1 MSTIVSNLFRR
12 KLPGVELQERIFEES
27 DEYFRAGQWQ
37 LVWWKF
43 KRHRLAQ
50 MALWI
55 LIVFY
60 LVALFAHFVAPHD
73 PLTRYKDLASS
84 PPTKIRIYDVVSKTY
99 TWPFVYTIVRGR
111 DPVTAR
117 PVYKAN
123 AAEMNPIRFFVRGDS
138 YNFFGLFETNMHLFG
153 TQVTRT
159 EDDELVGMPLFIFG
173 TDRIGR
179 DVFSRIVHG
188 ARVSMTVGLIGVAMS
203 FIIGLL
209 LGGISGYF
217 GGAIDEIIQRIID
230 LLVSLP
236 AIPLWMSLAAALP
249 QEWTNLQLY
258 FAITLIL
265 SVLGW
270 TTLARV
276 VRGKILSLREED
288 FVMAARLDGE
298 SEWTIITK
306 YLLPGFASY
315 IIVSLTIAIPNMI
328 LGETALSFLGI
339 GLKSPTISW
348 GVMLQDAQNIMSV
361 AQLPWTLWPVVF
373 VVIVV
378 IAVLMFNFLGDG
390 MRDAAD
396 PYH

>member
-1 MSTIVSNLFRR
+1 MSFIRNLFKR
-12 KLPGVELQERIFEES
+12 KLPGIELQERIFEES

-50 MALWI
+50 LALWI
-55 LIVFY
+55 LLIFY
-60 LVALFAHFVAPHD
+60 LVALLAQFVAPHN
-73 PLTRYKDLASS
+73 PLTRYKELASA
-84 PPTKIRIYDVVSKTY
+84 PPTKLRIYDIVTGTY
-99 TWPFVYTIVRGR
+99 QRPFIYSIIRGR

-117 PVYKAN
+117 PIYQLN
-123 AAEMNPIRFFVRGDS
+123 GDEINPIRLFVRGDE
-138 YNFFGLFETNMHLFG
+138 YNFLGLFKTNLHLFG
-153 TQVTRT
+153 TDAKRN
-159 EDDELVGMPLFIFG
+159 EDGDLVGTPFFMFG

-179 DVFSRIVHG
+179 DVFSRIIHG
-188 ARVSMTVGLIGVAMS
+188 ARVSMTVGLVGVALS
-203 FIIGLL
+203 FVFGLV

-217 GGAIDEIIQRIID
+217 GGTVDEIIQRLID

-249 QEWTNLQLY
+249 QEWSNLQLY

-265 SVLGW
+265 SILGW

-373 VVIVV
+373 VVI
-378 IAVLMFNFLGDG
+378 AVLMFNFLGDG

>member
-1 MSTIVSNLFRR
+1 MWTIVSKLFTR
-12 KLPGVELQERIFEES
+12 KLPGIELQERIFEES

-50 MALWI
+50 LALWT

-60 LVALFAHFVAPHD
+60 IVALFAPFVAPHD

-84 PPTKIRIYDVVSKTY
+84 PPTTLRIYDVVSKQY

-123 AAEMNPIRFFVRGDS
+123 AAEMNPLRFFVRGES
-138 YNFFGLFETNMHLFG
+138 YTLFGLIETDIHLFG
-153 TQVTRT
+153 TQIARNAS
-159 EDDELVGMPLFIFG
+159 DDSLEGMPLFLLG
-173 TDRIGR
+173 TDKIGR
-179 DVFSRIVHG
+179 DVFSRIIHG
-188 ARVSMTVGLIGVAMS
+188 SRISLTVGLLGVALS
-203 FIIGLL
+203 FVIGLL

-217 GGAIDEIIQRIID
+217 GGTIDEIIQRLID

-249 QEWTNLQLY
+249 PEWTNLQIY

-298 SEWTIITK
+298 SEWTIITR
-306 YLLPGFASY
+306 YLLPGFTSY

-339 GLKSPTISW
+339 GLKSPSISW
-348 GVMLQDAQNIMSV
+348 GVMLQDVQNIMSI
-361 AQLPWTLWPVVF
+361 AQLPWTLWPVAF
-373 VVIVV
+373 VV

>member
-1 MSTIVSNLFRR
+1 MPF
-12 KLPGVELQERIFEES
+12 
-27 DEYFRAGQWQ
+27 
-37 LVWWKF
+37 
-43 KRHRLAQ
+43 
-50 MALWI
+50 
-55 LIVFY
+55 
-60 LVALFAHFVAPHD
+60 
-73 PLTRYKDLASS
+73 
-84 PPTKIRIYDVVSKTY
+84 IYTVVRT
-99 TWPFVYTIVRGR
+99 R

-117 PVYKAN
+117 PIYRVN
-123 AAEMNPIRFFVRGDS
+123 AAEKNPIQLFVRGTP
-138 YNFFGLFETNMHLFG
+138 YKMWGLIETDLRLFG
-153 TQVTRT
+153 TKQG
-159 EDDELVGMPLFIFG
+159 DMPLFLFG

-179 DVFSRIVHG
+179 DVFSRIIFG
-188 ARVSMTVGLIGVAMS
+188 ARISLTVGLVGVALS
-203 FIIGLL
+203 FVVGVI

-217 GGAIDEIIQRIID
+217 GGTVDEVIQRLID

-249 QEWTNLQLY
+249 ATWSNLQLY
-258 FAITLIL
+258 FAITIIL

-288 FVMAARLDGE
+288 FVVAARLDGE
-298 SEWTIITK
+298 SEWTIIAR

-315 IIVSLTIAIPNMI
+315 MIVSLTIAIPNMI

-339 GLKSPTISW
+339 GLQPPSISW

-361 AQLPWTLWPVVF
+361 AQLPWTLWPVAF
-373 VVIVV
+373 VV